1 MCVIE
6 KPNVDEGDGFQLS
19 HLELGL
25 AQVLPFLLSS
35 SGIPD
40 TYADTVAQ
48 PGNLNSHQACCW
60 RGEDPPRFTARG
72 VPLYPTST
80 LTVRP
85 GAPSLPPQDLAF
97 VYQKG

>member
-1 MCVIE
+1 MCIVA
-6 KPNVDEGDGFQLS
+6 KLNVDEGDGFQLS

-60 RGEDPPRFTARG
+60 RGEDPLRFTARG
-72 VPLYPTST
+72 VLLYPTST
-80 LTVRP
+80 LTVHP
-85 GAPSLPPQDLAF
+85 GASSLPPQDPAF